1 MKEWRIARIFL
12 TTEFED
18 FDRIISSA
26 PAKPEKPTVV
36 ATGKDAMS
44 VIYHFAVGGGWTH
57 EFKVLYRKK
66 GEQSFGTLPY
76 FSLVF

>member
-66 GEQSFGTLPY
+66 GEQSFGTLLY